1 MNSKPDFADLFLPC
15 EKIINIIQ
23 YRLTMEMGIL
33 SMRFARTGLFTIEM
47 VRFICICVSVF
58 CTGAAFA
65 KSGTCSNGQF
75 LFSTKCRTCPAG
87 CYCTGGNTE
96 TMSLDPD
103 NKIKASVLESYCK
116 GESDS
121 CPQGKANGG
130 EAYGAC
136 GRHNNAKL
144 FRCPRDYAYSAAGAT
159 SITSCYAKCNGQP
172 LYYEQKSCKSGEY
185 RPKGTNDCKPC
196 PDDGKSYCT
205 GVSNFYRTC
214 DGASSDQGKS
224 TCDID
229 NGKVPNSTRT
239 ACVDKKCAAG
249 EELKDGKC
257 VSIKIHCIA
266 GEYLPAN
273 SESCAACPSGKV
285 CLGGDFDKR
294 SIDQG
299 DDGTCDGNNI
309 INSKGSGCTPC
320 PAGTAPNENHTVCSE
335 TAIHVDPGY
344 YLRPNSAE
352 PTSCANAGARKYCPG
367 GDYKKGPSAAGI
379 FDCPF
384 NGTSEDHI
392 TCNVSITEE
401 QMQYGPAGK
410 NAPLE
415 SQCWLRTDPDDY
427 RTCIFG
433 TRFDVS
439 KDK

>member
-1 MNSKPDFADLFLPC
+1 MNSKPDFAYLFLPC

-23 YRLTMEMGIL
+23 YIPTRKMGIL

-65 KSGTCSNGQF
+65 KSDTCGNGQF
-75 LFSTKCRTCPAG
+75 LFSTKCSTCPAG

-116 GESDS
+116 GERDT
-121 CPQGKANGG
+121 CPQGKAHGG

-144 FRCPRDYAYSAAGAT
+144 FRCPSGYAYSAAGAT
-159 SITSCYAKCNGQP
+159 SITRCHAKCGNGQT
-172 LYYEQKSCKSGEY
+172 LYYEQKSCNSGEY
-185 RPKGTNDCKPC
+185 RPQGSNDCKPC

-205 GVSNFYRTC
+205 GVSDFYPTC

-224 TCDID
+224 TCNID
-229 NGKVPNSTRT
+229 KGKVPNSART
-239 ACVDKKCAAG
+239 ACVDKQCGAG

-257 VSIKIHCIA
+257 VSIKIHCIP

-299 DDGTCDGNNI
+299 DDGTCDSNSI
-309 INSKGSGCTPC
+309 INSKGSACIKC
-320 PAGTAPNENHTVCSE
+320 EAGTAPNATQTACTEA
-335 TAIHVDPGY
+335 AIHVEPGY
-344 YLRPNSAE
+344 YLPANKIT
-352 PTSCANAGARKYCPG
+352 PTKCSGARKYCPG
-367 GDYKKGPSAAGI
+367 GNYKKGITDVGI
-379 FDCPF
+379 FECPF
-384 NGTSEDHI
+384 SGRANADGTA
-392 TCNVSITEE
+392 CNVSITEE